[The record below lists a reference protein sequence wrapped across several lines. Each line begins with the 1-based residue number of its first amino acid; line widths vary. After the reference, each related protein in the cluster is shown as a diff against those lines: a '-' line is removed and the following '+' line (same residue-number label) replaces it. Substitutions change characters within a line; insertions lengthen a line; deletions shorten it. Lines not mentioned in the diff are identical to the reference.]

1 MGTMTT
7 TESGSSAKI
16 ESRAGAKPARPW
28 SSHRMNSSTSGRK
41 KPNERRIVT
50 DGGEAIA
57 SEPPADDGCE
67 GNGGACGNEV
77 VVKAAL
83 KTYGG
88 PPSDAWLCQ
97 DHFDSMEQAGHIK
110 FVLDE
115 FGADLVT
122 DGGQPR
128 DFPRDGRR
136 WPNSRPQGGRT
147 RRDSRLKRH
156 ADWQAGVL
164 VGLACAALIGL
175 LWRLLR

>member
-1 MGTMTT
+1 M
-7 TESGSSAKI
+7 EDSS
-16 ESRAGAKPARPW
+16 SQG
-28 SSHRMNSSTSGRK
+28 K
-41 KPNERRIVT
+41 KPHDSRIVT
-50 DGGEAIA
+50 DGGQSICDCEVHGAVHFTENGAICQTCF
-57 SEPPADDGCE
+57 GQ
-67 GNGGACGNEV
+67 V
-77 VVKAAL
+77 VE
-83 KTYGG
+83 
-88 PPSDAWLCQ
+88 S
-97 DHFDSMEQAGHIK
+97 
-110 FVLDE
+110 
-115 FGADLVT
+115 